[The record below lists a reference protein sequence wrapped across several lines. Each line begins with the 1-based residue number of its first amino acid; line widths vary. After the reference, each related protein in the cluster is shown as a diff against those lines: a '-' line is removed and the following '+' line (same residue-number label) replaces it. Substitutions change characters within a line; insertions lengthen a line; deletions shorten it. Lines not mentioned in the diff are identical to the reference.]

1 MGVGEKF
8 DALEPFH
15 PERMA
20 SRILGMGDML
30 TLIERAEA
38 AFDQEKAEKLEK
50 KLKKNQ
56 FTLEDFLSQMRKIR
70 KMGPLKDL
78 LGMMPGMNQLNM
90 DALNNVD
97 AEKEMAHVEAIILS
111 MTKAERN
118 NPPILNGP
126 RKKRIALGSGRS
138 IAEVNRLLKQ
148 FEDTRKVMKNVVGGG
163 LRGAMKMAKAK
174 KRR

>member
-1 MGVGEKF
+1 
-8 DALEPFH
+8 
-15 PERMA
+15 
-20 SRILGMGDML
+20 
-30 TLIERAEA
+30 
-38 AFDQEKAEKLEK
+38 
-50 KLKKNQ
+50 
-56 FTLEDFLSQMRKIR
+56 MRKIR

-118 NPPILNGP
+118 NPSMLNGP

-138 IAEVNRLLKQ
+138 IAEVNRLIKQ
-148 FEDTRKVMKNVVGGG
+148 FDEMKKMMKQLNAMQKGRKGKFKLPFGF
-163 LRGAMKMAKAK
+163 
-174 KRR
+174 